1 MQSTVVDLA
10 KRRGVDPTVERVLAT
25 AEIGPEAVAGLDLR
39 GADLKGAKLPGV
51 DLSGVELT
59 GANFSGA
66 DLTGARFKGS
76 LMRGAV
82 LHCATLEESDL
93 SEADLSGADLTEVR
107 AAWADFSGARLH
119 DIRALGARLV
129 STCFDSSDLSQADLR
144 GAHLTRA
151 VLFGAC
157 LERADLEGADL
168 RAVDFEHCRLDGAS
182 LRETDLQG
190 ARFRFVHGWKKA
202 DWVMADIRGGDFS
215 GARMLEEHA
224 RSQSWWWEWSR
235 RSRPR
240 QLVHALWDAFTG
252 HTASFWRPV
261 IALCGVVVVFAGLW
275 TGMPLEGE
283 TSLSPLMV
291 SLSTLLHVPTGIVP
305 MTLMGKALAVVETLL
320 GWVLMLAVFHGAV
333 SCVRRT

>member
-10 KRRGVDPTVERVLAT
+10 ERRGIDPTVERVLAT
-25 AEIGPEAVAGLDLR
+25 AEVGPEAVADLDLR
-39 GADLKGAKLPGV
+39 GMDFKGAQLPGV
-51 DLSGVELT
+51 DLSGVDLS

-76 LMRGAV
+76 VMRGA
-82 LHCATLEESDL
+82 LFHRTNLEESDF
-93 SEADLSGADLTEVR
+93 SDADLSGADLSEVR
-107 AAWADFSGARLH
+107 AAWSDFSGAKLRE
-119 DIRALGARLV
+119 IRGIGARMV
-129 STCFDSSDLSQADLR
+129 SACFESCDLSQADLR

-157 LERADLEGADL
+157 LSRADLEGADL
-168 RAVDFEHCRLDGAS
+168 RAVDFEHCQLEGAR
-182 LRETDLQG
+182 LREADLQG
-190 ARFRFVHGWKKA
+190 ARFRSVQGWKQA
-202 DWVMADIRGGDFS
+202 DWVMADLRGGDFT

-240 QLVHALWDAFTG
+240 QWVHAVWEAFTG
-252 HTASFWRPV
+252 NTASFWRPML
-261 IALCGVVVVFAGLW
+261 ALCGVVVVFAGLW
-275 TGMPLEGE
+275 THMPLEGA
-283 TSLSPLMV
+283 TVRSPLMM
-291 SLSTLLHVPTGIVP
+291 SLFTLLHVPTGVVP
-305 MTLMGKALAVVETLL
+305 ITLTGKALAVVETLL